1 MGKRKNGKKKQ
12 VREEGLDE
20 AFLKNVSSDPEEL
33 YKQIIELKN
42 QIPNVRNN
50 ALKKEIS
57 MKVRHLVKHRR
68 ALIRRARKERE
79 EKTGIKEP
87 RPEPKNI
94 DTNLRAPDETIVKEG
109 DAIIQEENEE
119 DEFAP
124 YFENLREPKLMLT
137 SGPKPSRRLKRFMM
151 ELIAVIPNLEY
162 YERERKKVK
171 NFIEYAKKH
180 EFTDV
185 IVLIERCRRPYGM
198 YISHLPY
205 GPTSFFR
212 VSSVTLAQEMKDSGS
227 MTNHK
232 PELVLNNFDTRLGHR
247 LGRQIASLFP
257 QRPEFEGRR
266 VLMFHNQRDFVFF
279 RHYRYDFRDKEHAE
293 VKGKRTALHEVGP
306 RFTLKLRW
314 MHLGT
319 FNTKEAKYEFMWRPD
334 LQTRR
339 NVQFI

>member
-257 QRPEFEGRR
+257 Q
-266 VLMFHNQRDFVFF
+266 V
-279 RHYRYDFRDKEHAE
+279 
-293 VKGKRTALHEVGP
+293 
-306 RFTLKLRW
+306 
-314 MHLGT
+314 
-319 FNTKEAKYEFMWRPD
+319 
-334 LQTRR
+334 
-339 NVQFI
+339 